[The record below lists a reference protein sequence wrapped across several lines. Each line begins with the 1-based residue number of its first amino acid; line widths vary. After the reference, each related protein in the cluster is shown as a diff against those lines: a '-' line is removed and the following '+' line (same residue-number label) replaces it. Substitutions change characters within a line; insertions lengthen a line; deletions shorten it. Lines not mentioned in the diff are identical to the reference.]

1 MKTKTKKPKKKKPET
16 KVSEKQIDFVLGI
29 GHLCLGITLIMLVWN
44 SLWSF
49 IGNLNIYLQTLF
61 LLITGVGACMI
72 YMFMGFMLQDLKMV
86 IFEEEFKSGEFK
98 NGKKTKKH
106 KTKKSEIKN

>member
-1 MKTKTKKPKKKKPET
+1 
-16 KVSEKQIDFVLGI
+16 
-29 GHLCLGITLIMLVWN
+29 
-44 SLWSF
+44 
-49 IGNLNIYLQTLF
+49 
-61 LLITGVGACMI
+61 MI
-72 YMFMGFMLQDLKMV
+72 YMFMGFMLKDLKMV